1 MVGGAHY
8 SIYAPIVLEGWLEV
22 RALQRRM
29 KADGFG
35 KYFVSH
41 ENPDQHGQL
50 LLASMNLW

>member
-1 MVGGAHY
+1 MGGAHY
-8 SIYAPIVLEGWLEV
+8 SIYAPIVIEKCLEV
-22 RALQRRM
+22 RTLQRRM